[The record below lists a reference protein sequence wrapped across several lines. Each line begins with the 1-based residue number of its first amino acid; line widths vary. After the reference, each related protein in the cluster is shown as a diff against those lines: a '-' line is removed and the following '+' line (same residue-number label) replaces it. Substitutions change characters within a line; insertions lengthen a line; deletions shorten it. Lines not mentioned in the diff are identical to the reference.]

1 MLQEYLD
8 GAREAVNNFFG
19 IGHCLS
25 VTTYANAVV
34 VCFNDPYCDNWEDDD
49 KVIYFS
55 PVESADEAYAAAY
68 AAVEAEYHRLR
79 G

>member
-1 MLQEYLD
+1 MLQAYLD
-8 GAREAVNNFFG
+8 GAREAVNQFFG
-19 IGHCLS
+19 IGCCLT
-25 VTTYANAVV
+25 VAIFANAVEIY
-34 VCFNDPYCDNWEDDD
+34 FSDPYCDNWEDDD

>member
-1 MLQEYLD
+1 MLDEYIG
-8 GAREAVNNFFG
+8 GAIEAVNKFFG
-19 IGHCLS
+19 IGHCLTVS
-25 VTTYANAVV
+25 IYANVV
-34 VCFNDPYCDNWEDDD
+34 EIWFTDPYCDNWEDDD